1 VNPFSILDFG
11 FSIRRSRKKK
21 FLCLALAA
29 LLFALCSSASAQQP
43 KKIPRIGYL
52 SYGIR
57 REGAA
62 REDAFREG
70 LREFGYIDGK
80 NITIEYRFAEANL
93 DKVRGLAAELVSLNV
108 DLIVAITTTG
118 ALAAKNATQRIP
130 IVMRIPADPVDEG
143 LVANLARPGGN
154 ITGVTSLIQE
164 LGGKRLELLKEVVPR
179 LSRVAVLRNPTPDS
193 LKQLREWEAGGKG
206 LGLQIQSFGVQSAN
220 DIDEAFTASIKEH
233 IGAMTAIRH
242 PFINGQR
249 QRIVELA
256 IKNRLPTVFDDNDF
270 VEEGALMYYGAN
282 LLVLQRRLAYFVDK
296 ILKGGKPAEIPVEQ
310 PTKFELVINLRTAKQ
325 IRLTIPQSVLYRADK
340 VIK

>member
-1 VNPFSILDFG
+1 MNPFSILDFG

-130 IVMRIPADPVDEG
+130 IVMRIAADPVDEG

-179 LSRVAVLRNPTPDS
+179 LSRVAVLRNPTPGS
-193 LKQLREWEAGGKG
+193 LKWLREWEAGGKG
-206 LGLQIQSFGVQSAN
+206 LGLQIQSFGVRSAN
-220 DIDEAFTASIKEH
+220 DIDEAFTASIKER

-242 PFINGQR
+242 PFISGQR

-256 IKNRLPTVFDDNDF
+256 TKNRLPTVFDDNDF
-270 VEEGALMYYGAN
+270 VEAGALMYYGAN

-296 ILKGGKPAEIPVEQ
+296 ILKGAKPAEIPVEQ
-310 PTKFELVINLRTAKQ
+310 PTKFELVINLKTAKQ
-325 IRLTIPQSVLYRADK
+325 IRLTIPQSVLYRADR

>member
-1 VNPFSILDFG
+1 MNPFSILDFG

-80 NITIEYRFAEANL
+80 NITIEYRFAEANR

-130 IVMRIPADPVDEG
+130 IVMRIAADPVDEG

-154 ITGVTSLIQE
+154 VTGVTSLIQE
-164 LGGKRLELLKEVVPR
+164 LGRKRLELLKEVVPR
-179 LSRVAVLRNPTPDS
+179 LSRVAVLRSPTPES
-193 LKQLREWEAGGKG
+193 LKWLREWEAGGKG
-206 LGLQIQSFGVQSAN
+206 LGLQIQSFGVRSAN
-220 DIDEAFTASIKEH
+220 DIDEAFTVSIKER

-242 PFINGQR
+242 PFISGQR

-256 IKNRLPTVFDDNDF
+256 TKNRLPTVFDDNDF
-270 VEEGALMYYGAN
+270 VEAGALMYYGAN

-296 ILKGGKPAEIPVEQ
+296 ILKGAKPAEIPVEQ
-310 PTKFELVINLRTAKQ
+310 PTKFELIINLKAAKQ
-325 IRLTIPQSVLYRADK
+325 IVLTIPQTVLYRADK